1 MISYNDD
8 DGETSIIATDD
19 ELTEA
24 IDFFN
29 DGNDD
34 APQSSNS
41 SVLSGRSTRKIY
53 MNVDVNIEFDGRLS
67 DTASL
72 DEYRGDESE
81 TQLSISLN
89 STTREF
95 DDDDV
100 TVSSRDYI
108 SASMSQRLSGSGW
121 QTVSHPELIEEGV
134 LDLVDQIQAR
144 HEREMGPVEPQL
156 SPDSVEDSFVDVDL
170 QGSQEGDPI
179 GLNLDPPAVND
190 RHAAWLREQ
199 TSLNSRTNLD
209 DIQRK
214 FQAHD
219 SSSQLGSESLFSL
232 EQDTRGKYYYSYTP
246 ASSNEYQEHDGYR
259 EEPAEELDMHPRPSS
274 MQMAWLASQRAAS
287 EEHTQISHDYEPS
300 LPQNTTSA
308 PPELVTECSHCGV
321 LLETIRYMCSTC
333 GPKSP
338 AANAFNVGSS
348 SFSVSHSYPPTPARQ
363 SAYPLASSSQTLV
376 GSSLSLAGA
385 VRDRPLPPLPNNNG
399 YELCS
404 ECVQSYGLYHA
415 INGSRDP
422 DSPPTS
428 GASTSSLIELQNL
441 SLLHRSAPQKGKLRH
456 AFREQMWEN
465 NKWIDLR
472 TCMSISSG
480 RLMTCRQSKTRAA
493 SAYVQCVP
501 MRQIRKDTNAR
512 FALKFTCANHV
523 IGTRLRILQRY

>member
-41 SVLSGRSTRKIY
+41 SVSSGRSTRKIY

-72 DEYRGDESE
+72 DEYRDESE
-81 TQLSISLN
+81 SRLSESLSLN

-108 SASMSQRLSGSGW
+108 SASHLSMSQRLSGSGW
-121 QTVSHPELIEEGV
+121 QTVSHPEPIEEGV
-134 LDLVDQIQAR
+134 LEDLADQIQPC
-144 HEREMGPVEPQL
+144 HEREMEPDASQL
-156 SPDSVEDSFVDVDL
+156 SPDSIEDSFADVDL
-170 QGSQEGDPI
+170 QGSQEGDST
-179 GLNLDPPAVND
+179 GMNLDPPAVND

-232 EQDTRGKYYYSYTP
+232 EKDTRGKYYYSYTP
-246 ASSNEYQEHDGYR
+246 ASSNEYQEYDGYR
-259 EEPAEELDMHPRPSS
+259 EEPQAEELDMHPRPSS
-274 MQMAWLASQRAAS
+274 MQMAWLASQRVAS
-287 EEHTQISHDYEPS
+287 EEHTQITNDYEPP

-338 AANAFNVGSS
+338 AADAFSSGSA
-348 SFSVSHSYPPTPARQ
+348 SFSVSYSYPPTPARQ
-363 SAYPLASSSQTLV
+363 SAYPLASSS
-376 GSSLSLAGA
+376 
-385 VRDRPLPPLPNNNG
+385 P
-399 YELCS
+399 E
-404 ECVQSYGLYHA
+404 
-415 INGSRDP
+415 
-422 DSPPTS
+422 SPPTS

-456 AFREQMWEN
+456 AFREQMWES

-472 TCMSISSG
+472 TCTLISSG
-480 RLMTCRQSKTRAA
+480 RLMTSVGRTR
-493 SAYVQCVP
+493 
-501 MRQIRKDTNAR
+501 
-512 FALKFTCANHV
+512 
-523 IGTRLRILQRY
+523 

>member
-72 DEYRGDESE
+72 DEYRDESE
-81 TQLSISLN
+81 SQLSESLSLN

-108 SASMSQRLSGSGW
+108 SASHLSMSQRLSGSGW
-121 QTVSHPELIEEGV
+121 QTVSHPEPIEEGV
-134 LDLVDQIQAR
+134 LEDLVDQIQACYD
-144 HEREMGPVEPQL
+144 REMEPVAPQL
-156 SPDSVEDSFVDVDL
+156 SPDSVEDSFADVDL
-170 QGSQEGDPI
+170 QEGQEGDAT
-179 GLNLDPPAVND
+179 GMNLDPPAVND

-214 FQAHD
+214 FQARD
-219 SSSQLGSESLFSL
+219 SSELGSESLFSL

-259 EEPAEELDMHPRPSS
+259 EEPQAEELDMRPRPSS
-274 MQMAWLASQRAAS
+274 MQMAWLASQRVVS
-287 EEHTQISHDYEPS
+287 EEHTQITNDYEPP

-308 PPELVTECSHCGV
+308 PSELVTECSHCGV
-321 LLETIRYMCSTC
+321 RLETIRYVCSTC
-333 GPKSP
+333 GPKPP
-338 AANAFNVGSS
+338 AANAFSSGSS
-348 SFSVSHSYPPTPARQ
+348 SFSVGYSYPPTPSRQ

-415 INGSRDP
+415 IDGSRDLE
-422 DSPPTS
+422 SPPTS

-441 SLLHRSAPQKGKLRH
+441 SILHRSAPQKGKLRH
-456 AFREQMWEN
+456 AFREQMWES

-472 TCMSISSG
+472 TCMPISSG
-480 RLMTCRQSKTRAA
+480 RLMTSVGRTR
-493 SAYVQCVP
+493 
-501 MRQIRKDTNAR
+501 
-512 FALKFTCANHV
+512 
-523 IGTRLRILQRY
+523 